1 MALLN
6 KQKILSGVNEPEKVE
21 IKALNGE
28 LWLRPL
34 SGFELSEVEDI
45 EAKAIGDFETNEK
58 SQRQGKRLGKSET
71 LSKGK
76 INLSKANQ
84 ASMNAKVTM
93 VHMSLDNPKNADD
106 PWSEED
112 IRMLRRDA
120 FNEIVDHVRRLSG
133 EDITKGEI
141 ESFPENE

>member
-71 LSKGK
+71 LSDRK
-76 INLSKANQ
+76 S
-84 ASMNAKVTM
+84 V
-93 VHMSLDNPKNADD
+93 V
-106 PWSEED
+106 
-112 IRMLRRDA
+112 
-120 FNEIVDHVRRLSG
+120 
-133 EDITKGEI
+133 
-141 ESFPENE
+141 